1 MKRQHSLL
9 SLFQLWRRKNFVL
22 DTRHSCILLKKA
34 GDWHQSIFLAEED
47 KQLPKKNTF
56 KSRLFIYLFALLWLL
71 GEVRREKNKGP
82 LTNSITSVVQC
93 SSCNSVEMVA
103 KAGFHPSGAPET
115 IPASQSIAT
124 SALSKVPVLWPYPST
139 YGSSFRRE
147 KIYDFGVPNSIY
159 SKPGKVTDYFFSK
172 ATTTKITTWI
182 FCLY

>member
-1 MKRQHSLL
+1 MKWQRQGEGMCCLTPIHS
-9 SLFQLWRRKNFVL
+9 NC
-22 DTRHSCILLKKA
+22 SCFKPTC
-34 GDWHQSIFLAEED
+34 SIFLRKATKEEYL
-47 KQLPKKNTF
+47 QIQVIY
-56 KSRLFIYLFALLWLL
+56 LFIYLFALLWLL